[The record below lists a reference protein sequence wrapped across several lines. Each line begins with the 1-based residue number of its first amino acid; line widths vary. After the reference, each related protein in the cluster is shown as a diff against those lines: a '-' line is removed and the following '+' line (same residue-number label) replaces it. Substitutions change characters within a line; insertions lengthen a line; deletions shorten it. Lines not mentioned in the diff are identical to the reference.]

1 MTAAPLYVD
10 DRGLA
15 RGGAVLAKPFEA
27 GYLQL
32 LRSGELKRR
41 VAEAYARLEACDLC
55 ARECGVNRR
64 LSAEGAGC
72 HTGERA
78 LVSSYGPHFGEE
90 TPLVGRGGS
99 GTIFFAWCNLRCQ
112 YCQNYEISQAGM
124 GHEVEPEELARMMLS
139 LQDQGCHNIN
149 FVSPS
154 HVVPQ
159 ILAGLLIAAQAG
171 LRLPLVYNTGGFDS
185 IKTLA
190 LLDGVVDIY
199 MPDMKYADAG
209 VARRYSGIRDYPA
222 VNQAAVSE
230 MHRQVGDLA
239 TDGRGVAQRGL
250 LVRHLVLPEGLAGT
264 AETIRFLRDQVSPDT
279 YINVMAQYRPCYRA
293 SEHPP
298 LDRGITS
305 EEYAKAVRLA
315 QEAGLRL
322 DERRPR
328 LIWTWR

>member
-1 MTAAPLYVD
+1 
-10 DRGLA
+10 
-15 RGGAVLAKPFEA
+15 
-27 GYLQL
+27 
-32 LRSGELKRR
+32 
-41 VAEAYARLEACDLC
+41 VADAYARLEACDIC

-64 LSAEGAGC
+64 LSTEGAGC

-78 LVSSYGPHFGEE
+78 IVSSHGPHFGEE

-99 GTIFFAWCNLRCQ
+99 GTIFFSWCNLRCQ

-124 GHEVEPEELARMMLS
+124 GQEVEPEDLARMMLS
-139 LQDQGCHNIN
+139 LQRQGCHNIN

-159 ILAGLLIAAQAG
+159 ILAGLLIAAEAG

-185 IKTLA
+185 LKTLA
-190 LLDGVVDIY
+190 LLDGVVEIY

-209 VARRYSGIRDYPA
+209 VARRYSKIRDYPA
-222 VNQAAVSE
+222 ANQAAVKE
-230 MHRQVGDLA
+230 MHRQAGDLA
-239 TDGRGVAQRGL
+239 TDGRGVARRGL
-250 LVRHLVLPEGLAGT
+250 LVRHLVLPDGLAGT
-264 AETIRFLRDQVSPDT
+264 AEIVRFLRDQVSPNT

-293 SEHPP
+293 RELPP
-298 LDRGITS
+298 LDRSITN
-305 EEYAKAVRLA
+305 EEYAEAVRLA

-328 LIWTWR
+328 LIWAWR